1 MLSHQEMDDKHV
13 LEPKYVNP
21 VMKQVT
27 DSGGGTQTS
36 LRYEF

>member
-1 MLSHQEMDDKHV
+1 MLSQQEMDDKHV

-27 DSGGGTQTS
+27 DSGGGTRAS